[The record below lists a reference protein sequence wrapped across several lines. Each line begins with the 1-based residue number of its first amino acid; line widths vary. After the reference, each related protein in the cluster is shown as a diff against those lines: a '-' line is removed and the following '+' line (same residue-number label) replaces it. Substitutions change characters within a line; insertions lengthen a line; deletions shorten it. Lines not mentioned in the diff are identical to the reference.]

1 MRNTPRKLLVC
12 SAFLAPLVFPAM
24 SVADQPAAA
33 PIVLAQA
40 QPQAQPT
47 PQQRAAL
54 LKEWLQYS
62 EKQIRAYEWTE
73 TTVVSKDGQEKN
85 RTVKRCY
92 YGPDGVLQK
101 VVLQT
106 TPEKE
111 GGPPGVLPLGRLVK
125 KAAEH
130 KKEEMTDYMKN
141 AAALVHQYIPPA
153 PGLIQQSINNGKMGM
168 QMLEPNRRARL
179 TFGDFLKPGDSLGI
193 EIEVPTNRLLAMS
206 VASYLDTAADA
217 VAMNVAMAVM
227 QDGTIYVARS
237 VLDAKTK
244 GLSVTVENSGH
255 RRIAP

>member
-1 MRNTPRKLLVC
+1 MRITKLALIACGALLGHLLVVP
-12 SAFLAPLVFPAM
+12 AFAQNAQG
-24 SVADQPAAA
+24 QPA
-33 PIVLAQA
+33 
-40 QPQAQPT
+40 PQAQQPPQT

-54 LKEWLQYS
+54 LKEWLQFS
-62 EKQIRAYEWTE
+62 ANQIRAYEWTE
-73 TTVVSKDGQEKN
+73 TTVVSKDGQEKS

-92 YGPDGVLQK
+92 YGPDGTLQK

-106 TPEKE
+106 TPEKA
-111 GGPPGVLPLGRLVK
+111 GGPPGILPLGRLAK

-130 KKEEMTDYMKN
+130 KKEEATDYMKN
-141 AAALVHQYIPPA
+141 ATALVHQYIPPA

-168 QMLEPNRRARL
+168 QVLEPNRRTRL

-193 EIEVPTNRLLAMS
+193 EIELPTNRLLAMS

-217 VAMNVAMAVM
+217 VAMNVAMSVM

-237 VLDAKTK
+237 VLDARTK